1 MNLLRLASML
11 LRINNFNVG
20 LDDNAQYIA
29 TQICTLLAIPESQ
42 LISWNIVRKAIDARK
57 RSDVH
62 FVCSIECSL
71 SSDTTPDVSLK
82 TSAQVQVNVISRL
95 DIQKPDSLINQQN
108 GKQSN
113 DEHVIVVGAGP
124 AGLFAALALIEAG
137 KQVTLLERGKPVETR
152 LKDIGR
158 LRSRGELNPESN
170 VCFGEGGAGTYT
182 DGKLYTRIKH
192 PFVRWV
198 LAEFVRFGAKPN
210 ILVDAHPHLGTDRL
224 VRIIKAMRH
233 YLIEQGVDYRFESK
247 VEALLTH
254 EGAMVGVRI
263 ADGEEIEASSVVLAI
278 GHSARDTF
286 EHMQSIGIKLEAK
299 DFAVGV
305 RTEHEQ
311 DWVDSCQFGESAK
324 HSKLH
329 AAEYSLTHQV
339 NDKSMGTESMG
350 KRGIFSF
357 CMCPGGLI
365 LPSPTE
371 PNKMAVNGMSNAKRS
386 SPFANSGIVVQVT
399 PKDIAEHGLGDD
411 PLCGIRLQRELEE
424 KTFKATSQP
433 YAAPAMRITDFIN
446 NTPSGKLAN
455 SRFKPSVEAAD
466 IREILPT
473 WLSNPLTEG
482 IQAFDRKM
490 KGFISEHANMLAVES
505 RTSSPVRITRDKSL
519 QSISLRGLYPV
530 GEGAGYA
537 GGIVSAAVDGLK
549 AAEVILNQP

>member
-1 MNLLRLASML
+1 MFIRL
-11 LRINNFNVG
+11 NNFHIG
-20 LDDNAQYIA
+20 LNDTEQVIADNLCHELMIQNE
-29 TQICTLLAIPESQ
+29 QLL
-42 LISWNIVRKAIDARK
+42 SWNIVRKAIDARK

-62 FVCSIECSL
+62 FVCSLECTLASGSKPKISL
-71 SSDTTPDVSLK
+71 QIQVDVP
-82 TSAQVQVNVISRL
+82 SRL
-95 DIQKPDSLINQQN
+95 DIEKPDSLINQQN
-108 GKQSN
+108 GKQNN

-198 LAEFVRFGAKPN
+198 LAEFIRFGAKPD

-233 YLIEQGVDYRFESK
+233 YLIEQGVNYRFESK
-247 VEALLTH
+247 VATLLTH
-254 EGAMVGVRI
+254 EGAMAGIRL
-263 ADGEEIEASSVVLAI
+263 ADGEEIQASSVVLAI

-286 EHMQSIGIKLEAK
+286 EHMQDIGISLEAK

-311 DWVDSCQFGESAK
+311 DWVDSCQFGKSAQ
-324 HSKLH
+324 HPKLH

-339 NDKSMGTESMG
+339 PDKTMG
-350 KRGIFSF
+350 KRGVFSF

-371 PNKMAVNGMSNAKRS
+371 VGKMAVNGMSNAKRS

-399 PKDIAEHGLGDD
+399 PKDIAKHGLGDD

-424 KTFKATSQP
+424 KTFKATSQA
-433 YAAPAMRITDFIN
+433 YAAPAMKITDFIKN
-446 NTPSGKLAN
+446 KPSGTLAN
-455 SRFKPSVEAAD
+455 SRFKPAVDAAD

-473 WLSNPLTEG
+473 WLSNPLSEG
-482 IQAFDRKM
+482 LQAFDRKM
-490 KGFISEHANMLAVES
+490 HGFVSEHANMLAVES

-519 QSISLRGLYPV
+519 QSTSLRGLYPV

-549 AAEVILNQP
+549 AASIIIQA

>member
-1 MNLLRLASML
+1 MLRLASML
-11 LRINNFNVG
+11 IRINNFNVG
-20 LDDNAQYIA
+20 LDDNAQHIV
-29 TQICTLLAIPESQ
+29 TQICTLLAIQETQ
-42 LISWNIVRKAIDARK
+42 LLSWNIVRKAIDARK
-57 RSDVH
+57 RSNVH
-62 FVCSIECSL
+62 FVCSIECTL
-71 SSDTTPDVSLK
+71 SSDAKPL
-82 TSAQVQVNVISRL
+82 TSAQVQIDVLSRL

-137 KQVTLLERGKPVETR
+137 KRVILLERGKPVETR

-158 LRSRGELNPESN
+158 LRSRGELNTESN

-198 LAEFVRFGAKPN
+198 LAEFVRFGAKED
-210 ILVDAHPHLGTDRL
+210 ILVDARPHLGTDRL

-247 VEALLTH
+247 VSTLLTH
-254 EGAMVGVRI
+254 EGAMVGVRL
-263 ADGEEIEASSVVLAI
+263 ADGEEIQASSVVLAI

-286 EHMQSIGIKLEAK
+286 EHMQAIGIQLEAK

-324 HSKLH
+324 HPKLH

-339 NDKSMGTESMG
+339 PDKSMG
-350 KRGIFSF
+350 KRGVFSF

-371 PNKMAVNGMSNAKRS
+371 VGKMAVNGMSNAKRS

-399 PKDIAEHGLGDD
+399 PQDIAKHGLGDD

-424 KTFKATSQP
+424 KTFKATSQA

-446 NTPSGKLAN
+446 HKPSGTLAN

-466 IREILPT
+466 IRNILPT
-473 WLSNPLTEG
+473 WLSKPLNEG
-482 IQAFDRKM
+482 LQAFDRKM

-519 QSISLRGLYPV
+519 QSVSIAGLYPV

-549 AAEVILNQP
+549 AAEVIINKM

>member
-1 MNLLRLASML
+1 ML
-11 LRINNFNVG
+11 WRINNLNIG
-20 LDDNAQYIA
+20 LDDSESDIHSLLCKQLGITTAQ
-29 TQICTLLAIPESQ
+29 LV
-42 LISWNIVRKAIDARK
+42 SWRVVRKAIDARK
-57 RSDVH
+57 RSHVH
-62 FVCSIECSL
+62 FVCTIECTL
-71 SSDTTPDVSLK
+71 SDDAKPQLK
-82 TSAQVQVNVISRL
+82 PQASRQVQQDDISRL
-95 DIQKPDSLINQQN
+95 DIQKPSKLIPASP
-108 GKQSN
+108 GDKS
-113 DEHVIVVGAGP
+113 HVIVVGAGP

-152 LKDIGR
+152 MKDIGR

-198 LAEFVRFGAKPN
+198 LAEFVRFGAKPD

-224 VRIIKAMRH
+224 VRIIKAMRY

-247 VEALLTH
+247 VTNLLTH
-254 EGAMVGVRI
+254 DGSITGVRL
-263 ADGEEIEASSVVLAI
+263 ASGEVLQAKQVILAI

-286 EHMQSIGIKLEAK
+286 EHLQSMGIALEAK

-311 DWVDSCQFGESAK
+311 AWVDSCQFGKYAK

-339 NDKSMGTESMG
+339 PDKALG
-350 KRGIFSF
+350 KRGVFSF

-371 PNKMAVNGMSNAKRS
+371 PKRMAVNGMSNAKRS
-386 SPFANSGIVVQVT
+386 GPFANSGIVVQVT
-399 PKDIAEHGLGDD
+399 PQDIKQHGLGDD
-411 PLCGIRLQRELEE
+411 ALCGMRLQRELEE
-424 KTFKATSQP
+424 KTFKATSQA
-433 YAAPAMRITDFIN
+433 YAAPAMKITDFMRN
-446 NTPSGKLAN
+446 KPSGTLAH
-455 SRFKPSVEAAD
+455 SRFKPAVEAAD
-466 IREILPT
+466 MRDILPT
-473 WLSNPLTEG
+473 WLTTPLAEG
-482 IQAFDRKM
+482 LQAFDRKM
-490 KGFISEHANMLAVES
+490 NGFISEHANMLAVES
-505 RTSSPVRITRDKSL
+505 RTSSPVRIIRDKNM
-519 QSISLRGLYPV
+519 QSVSIAGLYPV

-549 AAEVILNQP
+549 AAAVLIQGSAK

>member
-1 MNLLRLASML
+1 MASTHAMKLLRLASML
-11 LRINNFNVG
+11 VRINNFKIA
-20 LDDNAQYIA
+20 LDEKEPQTTNRLCQTLAIKAEQ
-29 TQICTLLAIPESQ
+29 LLA
-42 LISWNIVRKAIDARK
+42 WKVVRKAIDARR

-62 FVCSIECSL
+62 FVCSVECTL
-71 SSDTTPDVSLK
+71 STDAKPI
-82 TSAQVQVNVISRL
+82 TSAHIQTNVTSRL
-95 DIQKPDSLINQQN
+95 TIEKPQSLISATNNQ
-108 GKQSN
+108 
-113 DEHVIVVGAGP
+113 EHIIVVGAGP

-137 KQVTLLERGKPVETR
+137 KKVTLLERGKPVEAR
-152 LKDIGR
+152 MKDIGR

-198 LAEFVRFGAKPN
+198 LAEFVRFGAKED

-224 VRIIKAMRH
+224 VRIIKTMRH

-247 VEALLTH
+247 VVALLTH
-254 EGAMVGVRI
+254 ADKVTGVRL
-263 ADGEEIEASSVVLAI
+263 ANGEELQAQRVILAI

-286 EHMQSIGIKLEAK
+286 EYLQDMGIKLEAK

-311 DWVDSCQFGESAK
+311 AWVNQCQFGKSAQ
-324 HSKLH
+324 HPKLQ

-339 NDKSMGTESMG
+339 PDKTLG
-350 KRGIFSF
+350 KRGVFSF

-371 PNKMAVNGMSNAKRS
+371 PYHMAVNGMSNAKRS

-399 PKDIAEHGLGDD
+399 PQDIKQHGLGDD
-411 PLCGIRLQRELEE
+411 PLCGIRMQRELEE
-424 KTFKATSQP
+424 KTFRATPQA
-433 YAAPAMRITDFIN
+433 YAAPAMRITDFMN
-446 NTPSGKLAN
+446 NKPSGTLAH
-455 SRFKPSVEAAD
+455 SRFKPAVEACD
-466 IREILPT
+466 IRMILPA
-473 WLSNPLTEG
+473 WLSQPLAEG
-482 IQAFDRKM
+482 LQGFNRKM
-490 KGFISEHANMLAVES
+490 NGFISEYANMLAVES
-505 RTSSPVRITRDKSL
+505 RTSSPVRIVRDKTSME
-519 QSISLRGLYPV
+519 SISLQGLYPV

-549 AAEVILNQP
+549 AAAAIINTTGQM